1 MTIPKAMSQLRRS
14 SPNKRIKTAV
24 LIHQSFVI
32 IIKYLQNNSS
42 TEFNYYT
49 SSIKSY
55 LEVKPSM
62 TNCYFSTK
70 LNKIQILKQT

>member
-24 LIHQSFVI
+24 LIHQSLVI

-49 SSIKSY
+49 SSIKSH
-55 LEVKPSM
+55 LEVKPS
-62 TNCYFSTK
+62 
-70 LNKIQILKQT
+70 